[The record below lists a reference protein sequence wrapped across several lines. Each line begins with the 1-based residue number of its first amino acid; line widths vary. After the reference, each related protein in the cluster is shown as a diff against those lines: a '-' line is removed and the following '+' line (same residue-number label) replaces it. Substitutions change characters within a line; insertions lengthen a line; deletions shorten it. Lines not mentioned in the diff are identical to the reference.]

1 MLGSRI
7 TGNSFIPDL
16 CASTALLSRVSTVH
30 SITDIWETIEIGVG
44 VVVSIQ
50 TVLHLA
56 PVMLSLI
63 LGILKVWSL
72 PVPPPSRKAFL
83 VSFSHYAC
91 SVSLTLPLHPTLIP
105 FILVTLI
112 PFILP

>member
-63 LGILKVWSL
+63 LGILKV
-72 PVPPPSRKAFL
+72 
-83 VSFSHYAC
+83 
-91 SVSLTLPLHPTLIP
+91 
-105 FILVTLI
+105 
-112 PFILP
+112 